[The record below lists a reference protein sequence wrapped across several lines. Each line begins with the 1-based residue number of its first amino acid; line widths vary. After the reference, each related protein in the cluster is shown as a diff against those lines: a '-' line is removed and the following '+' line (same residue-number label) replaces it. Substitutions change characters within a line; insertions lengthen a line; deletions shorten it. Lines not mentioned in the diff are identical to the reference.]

1 METTPIHTNDYQ
13 HPQAV
18 TTKGAIELG
27 MTRQIRSM
35 YATDRFT
42 LLKNLDEVIA
52 DIWEHYCGAHI
63 DNLNEA
69 FKKEARQLI
78 IEKFGNLGVN
88 EIREAFRLASV
99 NVLNVNLTSYG
110 GKVGLQVIG
119 DCLSKYVEHRRPIA
133 AEIRKAQQQQQ
144 QLAQQEADFKK
155 KQEFEAYVLEWF
167 ETMKGKVA
175 LADCKFYFY
184 DTLEA
189 HGKVSTTPEQQA
201 AYYRMA
207 KESMQKEL
215 ESKKG
220 SVKSLNEA
228 QALKQELNALIQ
240 GDAKQRC
247 INRAKELA
255 LYEVMR

>member
-1 METTPIHTNDYQ
+1 MNIQLHQ

-18 TTKGAIELG
+18 TTRGAIELG
-27 MTRQIRSM
+27 MTRQIRQLF
-35 YATDRFT
+35 ATDKFT
-42 LLKNLDEVIA
+42 LLNNLDEVIA

-78 IEKFGNLGVN
+78 IDKFGNLGVN

-99 NVLNVNLTSYG
+99 NVLNVNLSSYG

-119 DCLSKYVEHRRPIA
+119 DCLSKYVEHRRPLA
-133 AEIRKAQQQQQ
+133 AEIRKAQEQQQ

-155 KQEFEAYVLEWF
+155 KQEFQEYALHWF
-167 ETMKGKVA
+167 ETMKGSVK
-175 LADCKFYFY
+175 LSDCKFYFY
-184 DTLEA
+184 DALEA
-189 HGKVSTTPEQQA
+189 MGKITTTPDKQV
-201 AYYRMA
+201 AYFKRA
-207 KESMQKEL
+207 KEMIQAEL
-215 ESKKG
+215 ESKKKG
-220 SVKSLNEA
+220 LRTLNESH
-228 QALKQELNALIQ
+228 ALKQELNALAQ

-255 LYEVMR
+255 LFEAMG